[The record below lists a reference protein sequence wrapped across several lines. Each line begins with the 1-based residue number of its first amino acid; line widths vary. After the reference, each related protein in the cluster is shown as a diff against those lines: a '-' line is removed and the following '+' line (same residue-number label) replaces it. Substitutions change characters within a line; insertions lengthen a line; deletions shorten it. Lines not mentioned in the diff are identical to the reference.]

1 MTDSITDSTRPPIP
15 SALLAQLPRSYAMAD
30 LVAQREAMR
39 ARGIDVLDV
48 SIGEL
53 HLAPD
58 PQTREALARAAAEV
72 PFNRYG
78 ELRGGRELRAA
89 FAELYHRRYGIEL
102 DPDRE
107 VLALLGSKEGIVN
120 LARAFADR
128 EHPVYCGRVVYPVYR
143 AAAVQAGAEL
153 VHLDGE
159 WQDGYRPSF
168 AGPARR
174 GGVAFV
180 SSPSNPTG
188 AVLGRADL
196 ERFAAQCRER
206 DAVLCFDAAYAELSG
221 RQAPILAIPTVGTQ
235 GVVELHSMSKSLS
248 LAGWRV
254 GFAVGDAE
262 LIDGLARVK
271 SVCDSGV
278 PTPQQHALRHLLPI
292 CDPILDRTRQQ
303 IAGLQQVMRAE
314 LAGLGK
320 DLFETDAGLFCWLR
334 PGRPGVEVARA
345 CLDEGVV
352 LVPGAVFG
360 PGGADYVR
368 LSATLPAERMAELAA
383 RLRRVL

>member
-1 MTDSITDSTRPPIP
+1 MSNWEPIP
-15 SALLAQLPRSYAMAD
+15 SALLAKIPKSYVMAD
-30 LVAQREAMR
+30 LVAEREALR
-39 ARGIDVLDV
+39 ARGIDVLDA

-58 PQTREALARAAAEV
+58 PLTREALARAAADV
-72 PFNRYG
+72 PFNRYP
-78 ELRGGRELRAA
+78 ELRGSRELRAA
-89 FAELYHRRYGIEL
+89 FADLYRRRYGVEL

-128 EHPVYCGRVVYPVYR
+128 EHPVYCGRVGYPVYR
-143 AAAVQAGAEL
+143 AAALQAGAEL
-153 VHLDGE
+153 VHLAGE
-159 WQDGYRPSF
+159 WEDGYRPAF
-168 AGPARR
+168 TGPARR

-188 AVLGRADL
+188 AVLDRADI

-221 RQAPILAIPTVGTQ
+221 TGAPILAIPTVGRR
-235 GVVELHSMSKSLS
+235 GVVELHSVSKSLA

-254 GFAVGDAE
+254 GFAVGDPDV
-262 LIDGLARVK
+262 LDGLARVK
-271 SVCDSGV
+271 AFCDSGV
-278 PTPQQHALRHLLPI
+278 PAPQQHALRHLLPI
-292 CDPILDRTRQQ
+292 CDGILDRTRRQ
-303 IAGLQQVMRAE
+303 IADLQAAMRTE
-314 LAGLGK
+314 LAALGREI
-320 DLFETDAGLFCWLR
+320 FETRAGLFCWLR
-334 PGRPGVEVARA
+334 PGRPGTEFARA
-345 CLDEGVV
+345 CLNEGVV

-360 PGGADYVR
+360 PGGADHVR
-368 LSATLPAERMAELAA
+368 LSATVSADRMAELAD

>member
-1 MTDSITDSTRPPIP
+1 MTTYQPIG
-15 SALLAQLPRSYAMAD
+15 SKLLAQIPRTYVMAD

-58 PQTREALARAAAEV
+58 PLTREALARAAAEV
-72 PFNRYG
+72 AFNRYPD
-78 ELRGGRELRAA
+78 LRGGRELRAA
-89 FAELYHRRYGIEL
+89 FADLYRRRYGVEL

-120 LARAFADR
+120 LARAYADR
-128 EHPVYCGRVVYPVYR
+128 EQPVYCGRVVYPVYR

-153 VHLDGE
+153 VHLAGE
-159 WQDGYRPSF
+159 WEDGYRPAF
-168 AGPARR
+168 TGPARR

-188 AVLGRADL
+188 AVLGPADI

-221 RQAPILAIPTVGTQ
+221 AGAPILAVPTVGTR
-235 GVVELHSMSKSLS
+235 GVVELHSLSKSLS

-254 GFAVGDAE
+254 GFAVGDPE
-262 LIDGLARVK
+262 LLDGLARVK
-271 SVCDSGV
+271 AFTDSGV
-278 PTPQQHALRHLLPI
+278 PSPQQHAMRHLLPV
-292 CDPILDRTRQQ
+292 CDGVLDRTRRQ
-303 IAGLQQVMRAE
+303 IGELQQVLRAQ
-314 LAGLGK
+314 LQTLGR
-320 DLFETDAGLFCWLR
+320 DIFDSPAGLFCWLR
-334 PGRPGVEVARA
+334 TGRPGIEVAQA
-345 CLDEGVV
+345 CLNEGVV

-360 PGGADYVR
+360 PGGADHIR
-368 LSATLPAERMAELAA
+368 ISATLSADRMTELAE

>member
-1 MTDSITDSTRPPIP
+1 MTTSPIP
-15 SALLAQLPRSYAMAD
+15 SALLAKVPKSYAMAD
-30 LVAQREAMR
+30 LVAEREAMK
-39 ARGIDVLDV
+39 ARGVDVLDV

-58 PQTREALARAAAEV
+58 PLTREALARAAMDV

-78 ELRGGRELRAA
+78 ELRGARELRAA
-89 FAELYHRRYGIEL
+89 FAELYHRRYGVEL

-153 VHLDGE
+153 VALGGE
-159 WQDGYRPSF
+159 WEDGYRPSF
-168 AGPARR
+168 ISPARQ

-188 AVLGRADL
+188 AVLDRADL
-196 ERFAAQCRER
+196 ERFAAACRER
-206 DAVLCFDAAYAELSG
+206 EVALCFDAAYAELSG
-221 RQAPILAIPTVGTQ
+221 AAAPTLAIPTVGKR

-254 GFAVGDAE
+254 GFAVGDPD

-271 SVCDSGV
+271 AFIDSGV
-278 PTPQQHALRHLLPI
+278 PTPMQHAIRHLLPI
-292 CDPILDRTRQQ
+292 CDGILDRTRRQ
-303 IAGLQQVMRAE
+303 IAEIQQAMRAQ
-314 LAGLGK
+314 LATLGQPIF
-320 DLFETDAGLFCWLR
+320 DTPAGLFCWLK
-334 PGRPGVEVARA
+334 PGRPGLEVARA
-345 CLDEGVV
+345 ALGEGVV
-352 LVPGAVFG
+352 LVPGTVFG
-360 PGGADYVR
+360 PGGADHVR
-368 LSATLPAERMAELAA
+368 LSATLPVERMAELAE
-383 RLRRVL
+383 RLRRIL

>member
-1 MTDSITDSTRPPIP
+1 MSNWQPISST
-15 SALLAQLPRSYAMAD
+15 LLAQIPKSYVMAD
-30 LVAQREAMR
+30 LVAERAAMR

-58 PQTREALARAAAEV
+58 AQTREALARAAADV
-72 PFNRYG
+72 AFNRYPD
-78 ELRGGRELRAA
+78 LRGSRELRAA
-89 FAELYHRRYGIEL
+89 FADLYRRRYGVEL

-107 VLALLGSKEGIVN
+107 VLALLGTKEGIVN

-128 EHPVYCGRVVYPVYR
+128 EHPVYCGRVGYPVYR
-143 AAAVQAGAEL
+143 AAALQAGAEL
-153 VHLDGE
+153 VALGGDWE
-159 WQDGYRPSF
+159 TGYRPVF

-188 AVLGRADL
+188 AVLDRADI

-221 RQAPILAIPTVGTQ
+221 PGAPILAVPTVGRQ
-235 GVVELHSMSKSLS
+235 GVVELHSLSKSLS

-254 GFAVGDAE
+254 GFAVGDPE
-262 LIDGLARVK
+262 LLDGLARIK
-271 SVCDSGV
+271 AFCDSGM
-278 PTPQQHALRHLLPI
+278 PAPQQHAVRHLLPI
-292 CDPILDRTRQQ
+292 CDGILDRTRRQ
-303 IAGLQQVMRAE
+303 IADLQEVLRAQLAVLGLE
-314 LAGLGK
+314 I
-320 DLFETDAGLFCWLR
+320 FETRAGLFCWLK
-334 PGRPGVEVARA
+334 PGRPGTEFARS
-345 CLDEGVV
+345 CLNEGIV

-360 PGGADYVR
+360 PGGADCVR
-368 LSATLPAERMAELAA
+368 ISATLPADRMAELAD